1 MVFRFVLIKPINW
14 LTKRT
19 IKPIVLTLYER
30 YLPARSTI
38 HAHVGRARQSW
49 LYPLTARYIVHV
61 LIIILTIVVTTHSLS
76 AQEIRNEDFGKGSIL
91 STLVGREDDE
101 IVETADS
108 IPHTNHYAD
117 MRGTIKYSPAPV
129 NLESGQL
136 LVTASGTS
144 LIKTATPTTSIVRQ
158 TVTQYTV
165 RGGDTISTIAS
176 SFGISSKTIL
186 WANNLSDTDF
196 IKPGQTLKIP
206 PTSGVVHT
214 VASGD
219 SIASIAKKYKAD
231 EAKILEFNKLPD
243 ASAIEVGQTLI
254 IPGGSIEPAPV
265 APVRVAAASI
275 GSGSIFSTSVPP
287 SVRTASNGRLQWP
300 TVNHKINQYFSWRHT
315 GIDIEADL
323 GTPIYAAEGGRV
335 ITAQG
340 GWNGGYGNYIIIDH
354 GNGMQTLYGHAS
366 RLYVHAGETVSRGQ
380 TIAGAGTTGR
390 STGIHLHFEVRI
402 NGARLNPFSYL

>member
-1 MVFRFVLIKPINW
+1 MVFRFILIIPLRWLGRTIFKPI
-14 LTKRT
+14 L
-19 IKPIVLTLYER
+19 LFLYEH
-30 YLPARSTI
+30 YLPARTTV
-38 HAHVGRARQSW
+38 HAHVGRAKSSW
-49 LYPLTARYIVHV
+49 LYPLTARYIVHI

-76 AQEIRNEDFGKGSIL
+76 AQEIRSEDFGKGSIL
-91 STLVGREDDE
+91 STLAGREDDE
-101 IVETADS
+101 IVETAAS
-108 IPHTNHYAD
+108 IGMASHYAD
-117 MRGTIKYSPAPV
+117 TRGTVRYSPEPV
-129 NLESGQL
+129 NLDSGQL

-144 LIKTATPTTSIVRQ
+144 LIKTASPTTSIVRQ
-158 TVTQYTV
+158 TVSQYIV

-176 SFGISSKTIL
+176 SFGVSTDTIL

-214 VASGD
+214 IASGD
-219 SIASIAKKYKAD
+219 TISSIAKKYKAD
-231 EAKILEFNKLPD
+231 ENKILEFNKLPD

-254 IPGGSIEPAPV
+254 IPGGSIEPPPT
-265 APVRVAAASI
+265 PVRVATSS
-275 GSGSIFSTSVPP
+275 GTSSGSIFSTNAPP
-287 SVRTASNGRLQWP
+287 SVHSSGTRLQWP
-300 TVNHKINQYFSWRHT
+300 TVNHKINQYFTWRHT

-323 GTPIYAAEGGRV
+323 GTPIYAAEAGRV

-354 GNGMQTLYGHAS
+354 GNGMQTVYGHAS